1 MYLFSRKQKQIIFT
15 DFSNQFRLIWWKSV
29 KEWNNKHELSLT
41 IQLRNLH
48 RRFDVYLVS
57 VKSTVKTLSFFV
69 AFLENMNFNNVW
81 RAAYS

>member
-1 MYLFSRKQKQIIFT
+1 MNCHWQFFNSFFFFSLNFM
-15 DFSNQFRLIWWKSV
+15 FSK
-29 KEWNNKHELSLT
+29 KATEK
-41 IQLRNLH
+41 LRNLH